1 MKDKWLETMLIF
13 VVMITCVITWGFMI
27 WTWHELGTH
36 ENALRNHAAILQKL
50 IPAPQKNK

>member
-13 VVMITCVITWGFMI
+13 MVMITCVITWGFMI